1 MGIYRFLRTHAR
13 GKVDKEVSIE
23 RYRMANRAKYIDKKK
38 SIETNRSRYIDKEVS
53 NRDSVA
59 KGGAVPR
66 GGCREAGCV
75 CVCILD
81 PYQTFKYLN

>member
-59 KGGAVPR
+59 KGGR
-66 GGCREAGCV
+66 FREGGVGRQVACV
-75 CVCILD
+75 CV
-81 PYQTFKYLN
+81 Y